1 MKPFIVLNW
10 LAAALVMPARR
21 LIENL
26 FRGGIAIAAWISCAA
41 FGAADFS
48 QVPGVVVDHLP
59 ANSGLYV
66 GSPSIV
72 IWTNGDYLASHD
84 FFGPKSTEHTEAVT
98 AIFRSHD
105 RGASW
110 QKAATIHGQF
120 WSSLFVNRGALYL
133 IGPDKEYG
141 NVVIRRSLD
150 GGTTWTTPTDANTGR
165 LRDDA
170 EYHTAP
176 TPVIEHDGRLWRGFE
191 QRNPPSGWG
200 VNFRAGMFS
209 APMDANLLV
218 ATNWT
223 TSNFLPRDPN
233 WLNGKFNAWLEG
245 NAVVAPDGR
254 LVDVLRVDKPGLPEK
269 AAIVDISADGRTA
282 SFNPQTGF
290 VDFAGGAKKFTIRY
304 DDQSRENWSLVN
316 LIEPQDRNAGAPGA
330 IRNTL
335 AMTSSPDLMHWKLR
349 TILLTNPEVK
359 KHGFQYVDWQ
369 FDGDDVIAVSRTAFD
384 DGLGGANNYHNA
396 NYLTFHRVK
405 HFRDLTPALETN
417 GSSLNP

>member
-1 MKPFIVLNW
+1 
-10 LAAALVMPARR
+10 
-21 LIENL
+21 
-26 FRGGIAIAAWISCAA
+26 
-41 FGAADFS
+41 
-48 QVPGVVVDHLP
+48 
-59 ANSGLYV
+59 
-66 GSPSIV
+66 
-72 IWTNGDYLASHD
+72 
-84 FFGPKSTEHTEAVT
+84 
-98 AIFRSHD
+98 
-105 RGASW
+105 
-110 QKAATIHGQF
+110 
-120 WSSLFVNRGALYL
+120 
-133 IGPDKEYG
+133 
-141 NVVIRRSLD
+141 VVIRRSLD
-150 GGTTWTTPTDANTGR
+150 GGMTWTTPTDANTGR

-233 WLNGKFNAWLEG
+233 WLDGKFNAWLEG
-245 NAVVAPDGR
+245 NVVVAPDGR

-304 DDQSRENWSLVN
+304 DDQSREYWSLVN